1 MSTCA
6 MYLNSSAARC
16 CDVPTP
22 AWPYESLPGCALA
35 SATSSATVLT
45 GSSGGTA
52 STFAAMNTCE
62 IGAKS
67 LRGSNGS
74 VSYRLG
80 LMTSDELPPISNVVP
95 SAVALATR
103 SVATLLPA
111 PGTFSTTN
119 GVPQTSE

>member
-1 MSTCA
+1 MRHVFEQFGA
-6 MYLNSSAARC
+6 QMLRRADAGMAIGKLAGLRF
-16 CDVPTP
+16 
-22 AWPYESLPGCALA
+22 A

-67 LRGSNGS
+67 SSGSNGS

-80 LMTSDELPPISNVVP
+80 LMTSDELPPISSNV
-95 SAVALATR
+95 
-103 SVATLLPA
+103 
-111 PGTFSTTN
+111 
-119 GVPQTSE
+119 